1 MKYIFSFGT
10 VMILALF
17 MAGCDNSNDPAPT
30 PPPPKVT
37 AVHLDPAAVTLDVGT
52 SEKFKAFAVD
62 ENGETTDVTD
72 QASWS
77 LVNNNNTV
85 ELDATDPS
93 LVKAL
98 AVGNDSVTAS
108 YGGVISDPATVT
120 VVEEALVSLTV
131 TPTDVTMVLT
141 TTQAF
146 SAEGTYSAGRKQ
158 DLTDESTW
166 ASDDE
171 GSVSMVGNIATAK
184 KETTVANITASF
196 EGVTSPAATV
206 ATFDVILSLEM
217 WPDVKELFDGQ
228 IQHYRALATFAS
240 SPISQDITDTANW
253 TSSETGVLV
262 ALGNTGYFA
271 AIGPGTA
278 TITASHTNTVNDKKE
293 IAKTITV
300 LAVFLDRIE
309 IRPANSSVKV
319 GSTREYNVYG
329 INTDDT
335 EYLVNNHVNLIMTVS
350 DGTKAYLEPGENGGV
365 WTLTAKGVGDIT
377 ITADLVEPGT
387 PTRPPEEHHDTALVT
402 ITP

>member
-1 MKYIFSFGT
+1 MKNMKYIFSFGT
-10 VMILALF
+10 IMILALF
-17 MAGCDNSNDPAPT
+17 MAGCSSSNDPAP
-30 PPPPKVT
+30 PPRVVAVYLEPT
-37 AVHLDPAAVTLDVGT
+37 AVILDVGT
-52 SEKFKAFAVD
+52 SEKFQALAVD
-62 ENGETTDVTD
+62 ENGYTTDVTD

-77 LVNNNNTV
+77 LVNNNDVV

-158 DLTDESTW
+158 DLTDESSW
-166 ASDDE
+166 ESSE
-171 GSVSMVGNIATAK
+171 PVFVSMDGNIATAVGAVP
-184 KETTVANITASF
+184 VANITASF
-196 EGVTSPAATV
+196 EGIESPLATV
-206 ATFDVILSLEM
+206 ATFDVIHSLEM
-217 WPDVKELFDGQ
+217 WPDVTELFDGQ

-240 SPISQDITDTANW
+240 SPTSQDITDTANW

-262 ALGNTGYFA
+262 ALGNTGVFE
-271 AIGPGTA
+271 AIGPGTS
-278 TITASHTNTVNDKKE
+278 TITASHTNTVNDKIE
-293 IAKTITV
+293 ITKIITV

-350 DGTKAYLEPGENGGV
+350 DGTKAYITQGVNGGV